1 MSKESP
7 FRGSLDLCGRVIF
20 AGERALVSDVPPA
33 PNQVG
38 FLPPPKKIMPNGS
51 GSPDKGCLDAD
62 FV

>member
-38 FLPPPKKIMPNGS
+38 FLPPQKNHAERIRIAGQGLS
-51 GSPDKGCLDAD
+51 
-62 FV
+62 